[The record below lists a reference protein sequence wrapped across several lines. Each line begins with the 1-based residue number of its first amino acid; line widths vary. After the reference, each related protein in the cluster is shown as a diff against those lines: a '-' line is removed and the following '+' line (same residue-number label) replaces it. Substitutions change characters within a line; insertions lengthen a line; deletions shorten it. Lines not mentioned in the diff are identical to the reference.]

1 MLQSAFEQS
10 LFQPGTRVRSRHDA
24 GLVGES
30 TGRTRDDGDGLMVQV
45 RFPGQQPRF
54 EMAEDLEPADTELDD
69 REQVLAGKFASASH
83 LRKRLTSVQL
93 AGQLSEMIYSLDT
106 TDTQFM
112 PHQFKPLLA
121 LLDSPSKGV
130 LIADEVGLGKTI
142 EAGLIWTEL
151 RFRTHATRLLVVC
164 PAVLTDKWKQELY
177 RRFGT
182 AAQVMNAK
190 ELLQY
195 LQQGEAAPKVPAII
209 CSLQGIRPPTDAID
223 EDSTSSTAVV
233 RLARLL
239 NDAQGQTLFD
249 LVVIDE
255 AHYLRNQRMRPAT
268 SP

>member
-112 PHQFKPLLA
+112 RK
-121 LLDSPSKGV
+121 
-130 LIADEVGLGKTI
+130 
-142 EAGLIWTEL
+142 
-151 RFRTHATRLLVVC
+151 
-164 PAVLTDKWKQELY
+164 
-177 RRFGT
+177 
-182 AAQVMNAK
+182 
-190 ELLQY
+190 
-195 LQQGEAAPKVPAII
+195 
-209 CSLQGIRPPTDAID
+209 RPPT
-223 EDSTSSTAVV
+223 
-233 RLARLL
+233 
-239 NDAQGQTLFD
+239 
-249 LVVIDE
+249 
-255 AHYLRNQRMRPAT
+255 
-268 SP
+268 SPSLSF

>member
-1 MLQSAFEQS
+1 MANGESMSQSAFEKGLSQA
-10 LFQPGTRVRSRHDA
+10 GTRVRSRHDA
-24 GLVGES
+24 GLIGES
-30 TGRTRDDGDGLMVQV
+30 TGRTRDDGDGLIVQV

-121 LLDSPSKGV
+121 LLDSPFKGV

-151 RFRTHATRLLVVC
+151 RFRTQATRLLVVC
-164 PAVLTDKWKQELY
+164 PAVLTEKWKQELN

-182 AAQVMNAK
+182 AAQIMNAR
-190 ELLQY
+190 ELLQH
-195 LQQGEAAPKVPAII
+195 LQQGEAAPKVPKTGVRVKWPVFRG
-209 CSLQGIRPPTDAID
+209 QG
-223 EDSTSSTAVV
+223 S
-233 RLARLL
+233 
-239 NDAQGQTLFD
+239 QGTVLT
-249 LVVIDE
+249 
-255 AHYLRNQRMRPAT
+255 R
-268 SP
+268 